1 MTIPPVPVKHAE
13 MNEAYNET
21 VMRTNSKALALIA
34 LTAAI
39 CGPLY
44 AQDNSI
50 AAIEAKVSLGI
61 AVRGEPEK
69 TASLE
74 KRMREL
80 KVPAVSI
87 AVVNNGQLEW
97 AKAYG
102 YADKENTTLATP
114 ETLFQ
119 ATAISS
125 GVSAMGALELVEGG
139 RLDLDRNVNEAL
151 VSWQVPENEFTRE
164 ADVTLR
170 RLLNHTAGTNG
181 GGFGGY
187 ETETA
192 LPSVVE
198 VLEGMGNSAPV
209 RVIAKPGTAYSPS
222 GGGYVVAQLL
232 MMDVTREPFPELMAS
247 LVLDPLGM
255 ANSTYQQPLPAE
267 WAARA
272 ATGYDTNGD
281 RISGRWRVY
290 PEMAFVGLWTTPSDL
305 ARYLV
310 EVQRAYAGRGNVL
323 SRDAARSML
332 EKGLGGHALG
342 PMIEVKGQQ
351 FGLGGSTFGFNT
363 LFTASIEGGF
373 GAVIL
378 TNSNNGPK
386 LAHEL
391 MRTIGYE
398 YDWPGVWRKKSLV
411 TLSEAQYQSV
421 AGRYQTSNGILEI
434 GYEDGGLYWL
444 GEDIQLMPESEFVFF
459 DRECCTW
466 EFSHEAGA
474 VTGFE
479 NLELG
484 FRGTRIN

>member
-1 MTIPPVPVKHAE
+1 
-13 MNEAYNET
+13 
-21 VMRTNSKALALIA
+21 MRSPSQSILLIA

-39 CGPLY
+39 SDPVFS
-44 AQDNSI
+44 QDRQI
-50 AAIEAKVSLGI
+50 AAIEAKVSLAV
-61 AVRGEPEK
+61 AVRGESEK

-74 KRMREL
+74 ERMREL
-80 KVPAVSI
+80 NVPAASI

-102 YADKENTTLATP
+102 YADKENGTLATP

-125 GVSAMGALELVEGG
+125 AVSAMGAMKLVEDG
-139 RLDLDRNVNEAL
+139 RLELDRNVNEVL
-151 VSWQVPENEFTRE
+151 DSWRVPENEFTRE
-164 ADVTLR
+164 GDVTLR

-187 ETETA
+187 ETEGA
-192 LPSVVE
+192 LPSIVE
-198 VLEGMGNSAPV
+198 VLDGAGNSAPV
-209 RVIAKPGTAYSPS
+209 RIVAKPGTVYSPS
-222 GGGYVVAQLL
+222 GGGYAVAQLL
-232 MMDVTREPFPELMAS
+232 MMDVTGEPFTELMAA
-247 LVLDPLGM
+247 LVLDPLQM
-255 ANSTYQQPLPAE
+255 TNSTYQQPLPAE

-272 ATGYDTNGD
+272 ASGYDTQGN

-290 PEMAFVGLWTTPSDL
+290 PEMAWVGLWTTPSDL
-305 ARYLV
+305 ARYII
-310 EVQRAYAGRGNVL
+310 EVQRAYAGQGKVL

-342 PMIEVKGQQ
+342 PMIEVKGRQ

-363 LFTASIEGGF
+363 LMTGSIEDGF

-398 YDWPGVWRKKSLV
+398 YDWPGVWQKKAVV
-411 TLSEAQYQSV
+411 TLSEAQYKSV
-421 AGRYQTSNGILEI
+421 AGRYQTRNGIFEI
-434 GYEDGGLYWL
+434 SYENGGLYVL
-444 GEDIQLMPESEFVFF
+444 IEGDDPLQLMPQSEFVFF

-474 VTGFE
+474 VTAFE
-479 NLELG
+479 VLEGG